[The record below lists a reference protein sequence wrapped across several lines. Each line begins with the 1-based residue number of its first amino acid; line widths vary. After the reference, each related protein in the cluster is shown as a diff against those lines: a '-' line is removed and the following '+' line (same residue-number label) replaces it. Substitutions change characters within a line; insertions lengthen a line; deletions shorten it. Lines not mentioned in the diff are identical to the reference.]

1 MGKILKGLQR
11 LVNQIHK
18 KNNEE
23 LLFNVKSEL
32 LKSCFLS
39 TTESGVSQERISDT
53 EVIVSLTTYDKRYY
67 DVYLTVE
74 SIMQGTVK
82 PNRIILWLA
91 DEMKNLPIPVSL
103 QRQMK
108 RGLEIGYTKDIR
120 SFKKLIP
127 TLNEHQD
134 SVIITIDDDVLYEY
148 DLVENLV
155 NAYNTDPHHVHGGR
169 LKCFSL
175 DIHSMPEDY
184 RKWKEVCQVGLPS
197 PRNMC
202 IGVGGVLYPPHCFT
216 EEVFNEAAFM
226 ALCPRADDIWFW
238 YMANMNG
245 YSSDKVFTHSRR
257 GTDFLTN
264 PDVQESSLTKTN
276 LGGKSEN
283 NLQLH
288 AVIRHYQ
295 SQFFR

>member
-53 EVIVSLTTYDKRYY
+53 EVIVSLTTYSKRFYE
-67 DVYLTVE
+67 VYLTIE

-103 QRQMK
+103 QRQME

-127 TLNEHQD
+127 TLKEHPE
-134 SVIITIDDDVLYEY
+134 SVIITIDDDALYEY
-148 DLVENLV
+148 DLIENLLSCSWCP
-155 NAYNTDPHHVHGGR
+155 AQKFQLGQAWHARR
-169 LKCFSL
+169 L
-175 DIHSMPEDY
+175 P
-184 RKWKEVCQVGLPS
+184 
-197 PRNMC
+197 
-202 IGVGGVLYPPHCFT
+202 
-216 EEVFNEAAFM
+216 
-226 ALCPRADDIWFW
+226 
-238 YMANMNG
+238 
-245 YSSDKVFTHSRR
+245 
-257 GTDFLTN
+257 
-264 PDVQESSLTKTN
+264 
-276 LGGKSEN
+276 
-283 NLQLH
+283 
-288 AVIRHYQ
+288 
-295 SQFFR
+295 